1 MDSRKRIYVAVVMF
15 AVVFLAGVGGF
26 KVFGGKDWSLI
37 DSVYMTVITVAT
49 VGYGE
54 VHDLSGNLPARVFA
68 VVYIL
73 ISLGTIAF
81 AVTSI
86 TAFIVEGELKNILGR
101 RKMEKE
107 IAKLRDHFIVCGGD
121 ETALTIIRELHQT
134 KKDFVVIEPSKER
147 IDRILVSY
155 PILYIRGDPAED
167 EVLKQAGVERA
178 KGVLLSLPTDEAN
191 LFVTI
196 TVRNLNPH
204 IRIVA
209 KGIDVKSHGKMR
221 KVGADYVVSPTD
233 IGGMRMA
240 SQMLR
245 PAVVTFLDT
254 MLRDK
259 EQGLRVE
266 EVEVKMGSTL
276 AGKTVG
282 DSGIRSKTR
291 ALLVAIK
298 RGGETG
304 YDFNPADASV
314 INEGD
319 ALIFIASP
327 DSLRDL
333 EGLS

>member
-54 VHDLSGNLPARVFA
+54 VHDLSGNLPARVFT

-73 ISLGTIAF
+73 ISLGTLAF

-178 KGVLLSLPTDEAN
+178 TGVLLSLPTDEAN

-209 KGIDVKSHGKMR
+209 KGIDVKSHGKMQ

-266 EVEVKMGSTL
+266 EVEVKMGSAL

-319 ALIFIASP
+319 VLIFIASP

>member
-167 EVLKQAGVERA
+167 EVLKQAGVESA

-276 AGKTVG
+276 ARKTVG

>member
-1 MDSRKRIYVAVVMF
+1 MDSRKRIYVAVIMF
-15 AVVFLAGVGGF
+15 AVVFLVGVGGF
-26 KVFGGKDWSLI
+26 KVFGGKDWSFF

-49 VGYGE
+49 IGYSE
-54 VHDLSGNLPARVFA
+54 VHDLSVNLPARVFA

-107 IAKLRDHFIVCGGD
+107 IAKLRDHYIVCGGD

-134 KKDFVVIEPSKER
+134 KREFVVIEPSKER
-147 IDRILVSY
+147 IDRILASY
-155 PILYIRGDPAED
+155 PILYIQGDPAED
-167 EVLKQAGVERA
+167 EVLKHAGVERA
-178 KGVLLSLPTDEAN
+178 KGVFLSLSTDEAN

-196 TVRNLNPH
+196 TVRNLNPRV
-204 IRIVA
+204 RIVA

-240 SQMLR
+240 SQMVR

-266 EVEVKMGSTL
+266 EVDVKTGSAL

-298 RGGETG
+298 RGGAGG
-304 YDFNPADASV
+304 YDFNPSDLSV

-319 ALIFIASP
+319 ALIFMASP
-327 DSLRDL
+327 DSLHEI